1 MRDSRVAAAIVVNP
15 SRQAGEWLEPDE
27 AALDVD
33 AARVLVEIPANF
45 TDIQARRPALAL
57 DWRMA
62 TRRIFQAYFRRS
74 YRAVDFFLSR
84 EAGRGQYL
92 LAKAASGQ
100 G

>member
-1 MRDSRVAAAIVVNP
+1 MR
-15 SRQAGEWLEPDE
+15 
-27 AALDVD
+27 AALDID

-45 TDIQARRPALAL
+45 TDIQARHPALAL

-62 TRRIFQAYFRRS
+62 TRRIFQTYFGRS
-74 YRAVDFFLSR
+74 YRAVDFLLSR